1 MTGIYCIT
9 NKINGKSYVGQSI
22 NIEERWKAHKTR
34 PFNENSSQY
43 NKPLYRAIRKYGLE
57 NFIFSILEECKKE
70 DLDKAEI
77 FWINRLDTYNNGYNL
92 TAGGQNA
99 RTSSVLE
106 ESEVVEIKKLLLESN
121 LTETQISELFEISQ
135 RTISSINLGQTWF
148 DENLSY
154 PLLKNRCKTHK
165 YFCIDCGAPITNKG
179 IRCIECAKIASRTVE
194 RPNREELKQ
203 LIRTKSFSAL
213 GRQFNVSDTAIKKW
227 CIAEKLPHKKTL
239 INKYSDEEWL
249 KI

>member
-9 NKINGKSYVGQSI
+9 NRINGKSYIGQSV
-22 NIEERWKAHKTR
+22 NIEERWKGHKTR
-34 PFNENSSQY
+34 PFNKNSSQY
-43 NKPLYRAIRKYGLE
+43 DKPLYRAIRKYGLE

-70 DLDKAEI
+70 DLNKAEI

-99 RTSSVLE
+99 RTSSKLNE
-106 ESEVVEIKKLLLESN
+106 DEVAEIKKLLLESN
-121 LTETQISELFEISQ
+121 LTETQIAELFEVSQ

-148 DENLSY
+148 DVNLNY
-154 PLLKNRCKTHK
+154 PLIKTNKH
-165 YFCIDCGAPITNKG
+165 FCIDCGAPISSSGT
-179 IRCIECAKIASRTVE
+179 RCIECAKLASRTVE

-203 LIRTKSFSAL
+203 LIRTKSFLSL
-213 GRQFNVSDTAIKKW
+213 GRQFKVSDTAIKKW
-227 CIAEKLPHKKTL
+227 CIAENLPHKKSL